1 MTISLLI
8 NIYINDELKYAHFK
22 SNLLDI
28 YSIFDEIHI
37 KIRGSYKNKCIN
49 FVKQNLDNKLITYQ
63 NLTEKDWVKATS
75 IISKN
80 LDSGLVFLFNED
92 HKINCEMDTL
102 IKTIKELAKFKVD
115 YMPFSFFK
123 ANRLNSFN
131 ILPLNPKQN
140 NFIDFFDLD
149 KNKLKL
155 IGKISPSYYHVSL
168 LGIFSTSFF
177 KKLINSENI
186 FFKFYLPLFNKII
199 DRIYPGKKLYIL
211 ERINFI
217 LNKFNIS
224 FNSWPINTPFNLEKI
239 WYQDLYFNE
248 ECRYGIPKNEL
259 FANFDDDNG
268 AYGESLIKRGLYP
281 YDEKYFKPRIVRKNL
296 LSEFSLEFK
305 KGDTYD
311 LTYYNS
317 RDRILICPV
326 LQIEII
332 RGDIKINSSNEK
344 LIVQKKNKYLIY
356 SNLSPVLL
364 AKTDCKVRISI
375 FDKLKIN

>member
-37 KIRGSYKNKCIN
+37 KIRGSYKKKCIN

-102 IKTIKELAKFKVD
+102 IKTFKELAKFKVD

-155 IGKISPSYYHVSL
+155 IG
-168 LGIFSTSFF
+168 
-177 KKLINSENI
+177 
-186 FFKFYLPLFNKII
+186 
-199 DRIYPGKKLYIL
+199 
-211 ERINFI
+211 
-217 LNKFNIS
+217 
-224 FNSWPINTPFNLEKI
+224 
-239 WYQDLYFNE
+239 
-248 ECRYGIPKNEL
+248 
-259 FANFDDDNG
+259 
-268 AYGESLIKRGLYP
+268 
-281 YDEKYFKPRIVRKNL
+281 
-296 LSEFSLEFK
+296 
-305 KGDTYD
+305 
-311 LTYYNS
+311 
-317 RDRILICPV
+317 
-326 LQIEII
+326 
-332 RGDIKINSSNEK
+332 
-344 LIVQKKNKYLIY
+344 
-356 SNLSPVLL
+356 
-364 AKTDCKVRISI
+364 
-375 FDKLKIN
+375 